1 MADDNP
7 GQSVPEEGGSW
18 QPRVMVMF
26 CDLVGST
33 ELSGRH
39 ELERYGL
46 LVRRYIAEARTT
58 IDDDFGGDVVNV
70 EGDGLLALFGAP
82 HARGDDAER
91 AIRAA
96 LRVVQRVRALSV
108 QNKSD
113 VGEALSV
120 RVAVHRGQVYRV
132 GDDAVYGLAVNVA
145 ARLQNF
151 AAPNEVVISDE
162 VKRMVGHLFETEAR
176 EPRTVKGLDQ
186 AVQIHRVVGERI
198 DQAGRPSAGSPLIN
212 RVEERDRLLA
222 TWTAVLSDET
232 EVSVPLLL
240 RGEAG
245 VGKSCLAAQIAS
257 LAGHDDAVVVELVGS
272 AFYGDAGLHPVR
284 RLLERSVGVHS
295 DMGGAERLGLLRAD
309 LVRRGFPSQTFLPLL
324 APVLGL
330 EPTVGYV
337 AEPADARRLNEDILK
352 AAFDYVESCL
362 GPAPSMLIAEDLQW
376 FDSSTLDLLA
386 RLTSQ
391 KRGCAVVMT
400 ARTGFS
406 PFDGVDV
413 IDLKPLS
420 EEFSG
425 HLVDALCADASIDA
439 SIRNDVV
446 ARSDGIPLYIEEI
459 VANLRQGVQQGLTVL
474 RDEMSGR
481 SSGAVPDLLYDLL
494 AARLDSPT
502 DVIPVATASAAIGR
516 EVDGHLLQQVLD
528 LPKSELDAALDTLC
542 VQGVLERR
550 EPGQGQYRFRHEL
563 LREVAYELQPPS
575 RRQYVHGKLADALTS
590 GVIADDVVDWGVVA
604 SHYERAERAVEA
616 SDAHERA
623 ASAARMRGAFREA
636 RGYLDRAI
644 ELLTSGVDH
653 DLHRDLHEVKLR
665 LQRGYLAVSKEGLAS
680 PAAAADYERCL
691 ELTAADPLGD
701 EMFNTVIV
709 LWTYHLIRG
718 ELGQCRQ
725 ISEFTYRSL
734 ERREWYWIFNIAAF
748 GILDCWEGDF
758 RAARDLLELFD
769 ANRSPADEEQFLAEW
784 LNPNEP
790 VTVILTCVGLVR
802 FVMGDPEGADRA
814 FVAAR
819 DRAQSMSFPQ
829 GPYSSAYTLSVEAWM
844 HIEREQFDEAE
855 IAIGLL
861 TDISAQHG
869 FDGWMMVAT
878 TQQTLL
884 AGVRALMGG
893 ADVKDVALH
902 ASVLF
907 EMTEIWKRFDT
918 RFFLPHYLMVAGVLY
933 AGAGDKR
940 MAQTCL
946 EDSLRLAAETGMRF
960 WQSETQRHLAH
971 LELHPAGREEKLQ
984 GALVVARSQHAALFE
999 LRAALDL
1006 AELDRRHIDEVDR
1019 ALGRLGRDLAYPE
1032 VTRAEA
1038 VLGTVL

>member
-1 MADDNP
+1 MSDDVSGTSP
-7 GQSVPEEGGSW
+7 VEEGGSW

-96 LRVVQRVRALSV
+96 LGLVERIQALSIETMR
-108 QNKSD
+108 D
-113 VGEALSV
+113 VGEALAV

-151 AAPNEVVISDE
+151 AAPHEVVISDE
-162 VKRMVGHLFETEAR
+162 VQRMVGHLFETEAR
-176 EPRTVKGLDQ
+176 EPRAVKGLDQ
-186 AVQIHRVVGERI
+186 AVPIYRVVGERI
-198 DQAGRPSAGSPLIN
+198 DHAGRPSAGSLLIN

-232 EVSVPLLL
+232 EVAVPLLL

-245 VGKSCLAAQIAS
+245 GGKSCLAAQIAG
-257 LAGHDDAVVVELVGS
+257 LAGHDDAVVVELIGS
-272 AFYGDAGLHPVR
+272 AFYGDSGLHPVR
-284 RLLERSVGVHS
+284 RLLEQSVGVQS
-295 DMGGAERLGLLRAD
+295 AMGGAERLGLLRAD
-309 LVRRGFPSQTFLPLL
+309 LVRRGFPWQTFLPLL

-352 AAFDYVESCL
+352 AACDYVESCL

-391 KRGCAVVMT
+391 KQGCAVVMT
-400 ARTGFS
+400 ARPGFS
-406 PFDGVDV
+406 PFDGVEV

-420 EEFSG
+420 EDFSG
-425 HLVDALCADASIDA
+425 DLVDALCAGSLIDP
-439 SIRNDVV
+439 SIRHDVV

-459 VANLRQGVQQGLTVL
+459 VANLRQGVEQDLTVR

-502 DVIPVATASAAIGR
+502 DVIPVATASAAMGR

-528 LPKSELDAALDTLC
+528 LPKAELDAALDTLC
-542 VQGVLERR
+542 VQGVLEPRD
-550 EPGQGQYRFRHEL
+550 PGPGQYRFRHEL

-590 GVIADDVVDWGVVA
+590 GVIVDDVVDWAVAA
-604 SHYERAERAVEA
+604 SHFERAERPVEA

-623 ASAARMRGAFREA
+623 ASAARMRGAFGEA

-644 ELLTSGVDH
+644 ELLTSRVDH
-653 DLHRDLHEVKLR
+653 DLARDLHEVKLR
-665 LQRGYLAVSKEGLAS
+665 LQRGYLAVSEEGLAS

-691 ELTAADPLGD
+691 ELTATDPLGD

-718 ELGQCRQ
+718 EVSQCRQ

-748 GILDCWEGDF
+748 GILDCWAGDF
-758 RAARDLLELFD
+758 RAARDLLELFN
-769 ANRSPADEEQFLAEW
+769 ANRAPADEEQFLAEW

-790 VTVILTCVGLVR
+790 VTVILTCVALVR
-802 FVMGDPEGADRA
+802 FVMGDPDGADRA
-814 FVAAR
+814 FVAAH
-819 DRAQSMSFPQ
+819 DRAQSMDFPQ
-829 GPYSSAYTLSVEAWM
+829 GPYSSAYALSVEAWM
-844 HIEREQFDEAE
+844 RIERDQFDEAE
-855 IAIGLL
+855 TAIGLL
-861 TDISAQHG
+861 TDIATQHG

-884 AGVRALMGG
+884 AGIRALTGG
-893 ADVKDVALH
+893 ADVKEVALH

-918 RFFLPHYLMVAGVLY
+918 RFFLPYYLMVAGVLY
-933 AGAGDKR
+933 AGAGDKGK
-940 MAQTCL
+940 AQTCL
-946 EDSLRLAAETGMRF
+946 EDSLRLAADTGMQF
-960 WQSETQRHLAH
+960 WQSETLRHLAH
-971 LELHPAGREEKLQ
+971 LELHPAGRDEKLRA
-984 GALVVARSQHAALFE
+984 ALVTARSQHAALFE

-1006 AELDRRHIDEVDR
+1006 ADLDRRHIDEVDQ
-1019 ALGRLGRDLAYPE
+1019 ALGHLGRNAASPE
-1032 VTRAEA
+1032 VAAAEA
-1038 VLGTVL
+1038 ALGPVR